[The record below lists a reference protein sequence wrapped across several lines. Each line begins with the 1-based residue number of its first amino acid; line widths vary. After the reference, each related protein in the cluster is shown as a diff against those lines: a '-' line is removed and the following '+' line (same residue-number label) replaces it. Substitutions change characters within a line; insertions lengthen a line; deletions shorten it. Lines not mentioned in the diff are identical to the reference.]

1 MDERPELEYATKIE
15 RLLKMQPKEI
25 QDIKVKEL
33 VNAIHNKDI
42 AEADVLQFTNI
53 TPEQLHSL
61 VSKNDGKMN

>member
-1 MDERPELEYATKIE
+1 MNR
-15 RLLKMQPKEI
+15 
-25 QDIKVKEL
+25 
-33 VNAIHNKDI
+33 AIHNKDI